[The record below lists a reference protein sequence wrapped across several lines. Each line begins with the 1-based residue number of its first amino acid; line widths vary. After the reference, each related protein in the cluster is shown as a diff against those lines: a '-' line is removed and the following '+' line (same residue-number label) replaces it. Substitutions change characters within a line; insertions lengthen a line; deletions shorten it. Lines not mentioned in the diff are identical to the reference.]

1 MIQSKTVLITIK
13 EYLIITIGIF
23 LYCFSWTSFLIPN
36 GIAGG
41 GVTGLATV
49 IFYATDGFLKVSYMY
64 FIINTCLVIIGT
76 LVLGKGFGFKT
87 IYCIILATLMLQFLP
102 ELLPWSSDIDESFIN
117 ALIGGSIGGIGIYIV
132 FSQGGS
138 TGGTDIIALIIAKY
152 REVSPGRVFLYCDM
166 VIIGSII
173 FLPDKGLQDVV
184 YGYIQMV
191 SFSYTLD
198 LILTGNKQSVQILVF
213 SSKYNEIADSVIKE
227 IGRGVTALSATG
239 WYSQTD
245 SKVLV
250 IILRKNQLSEV
261 TKLIKKIDN
270 KAFISVTQAMSVYGL
285 GFDQIKSGGKIEW
298 KKGLKQSSKGSKTTL
313 S

>member
-1 MIQSKTVLITIK
+1 MNSKEALITLK

-49 IFYATDGFLKVSYMY
+49 IHYATNGFLPVSWMY
-64 FIINTCLVIIGT
+64 FAINLCLVTIGT
-76 LVLGKGFGFKT
+76 IVLGKGFGFKT
-87 IYCIILATLMLQFLP
+87 IYCIILATLMLRFLP
-102 ELLPWSSDIDESFIN
+102 TILPWSSDIDESFIN
-117 ALIGGSIGGIGIYIV
+117 ALIGGSIGGIGIYVV

-152 REVSPGRVFLYCDM
+152 REISPGRVFLYCDL

-198 LILTGNKQSVQILVF
+198 LLLTGNKQSVQILIF
-213 SSKYNEIADSVIKE
+213 SQKYQEIADIVIKDM
-227 IGRGVTALSATG
+227 GRGVTALDATG

-250 IILRKNQLSEV
+250 VIVRKGQLNEM
-261 TKLIKKIDN
+261 TKMIKRVDS
-270 KAFISVTQAMSVYGL
+270 KAFISVTQAMSVYGQ
-285 GFDQIKSGGKIEW
+285 GFDQIKTGKIEW
-298 KKGLKQSSKGSKTTL
+298 KKRDSKNSQSDSKSI
-313 S
+313 

>member
-1 MIQSKTVLITIK
+1 MDNKIAITIK
-13 EYLIITIGIF
+13 EYFIITVGIF

-41 GVTGLATV
+41 GVTGLSSV
-49 IFYATDGFLKVSYMY
+49 IHYATHGTVPVSAMY
-64 FIINTCLVIIGT
+64 FAINTCLVIIGT
-76 LVLGKGFGFKT
+76 IVLGKGFGFKT
-87 IYCIILATLMLQFLP
+87 IYCIVIATLLLQFLP
-102 ELLPWSSDIDESFIN
+102 TILPWSSDINESFIN
-117 ALIGGSIGGIGIYIV
+117 ALIGGAIGGIGIYIV

-152 REVSPGRVFLYCDM
+152 REVTPGRVFLYCDL

-173 FLPDKGLQDVV
+173 FLPDKSLQDVV

-213 SSKYNEIADSVIKE
+213 SSKYKEIADTIIKE
-227 IGRGVTALSATG
+227 VGRGVTALEATG
-239 WYSQTD
+239 WYSQNDT
-245 SKVLV
+245 KVLV
-250 IILRKNQLSEV
+250 IVARKNQLTEINRE
-261 TKLIKKIDN
+261 IKKIDN
-270 KAFISVTQAMSVYGL
+270 TAFISVTQAMSVYGK
-285 GFDQIKSGGKIEW
+285 GFEQIKGGNKIEW
-298 KKGLKQSSKGSKTTL
+298 KKGLKKSSKPSNPI